1 MVCSLG
7 IGRMEVMARFLA
19 GSFSQTIADDFGR
32 SAAEYIC
39 RELRE
44 ADEANL
50 LDEEGVFGSAEG
62 EGLLYW
68 HHLGSCLQVRHFYHG
83 HLQ

>member
-1 MVCSLG
+1 
-7 IGRMEVMARFLA
+7 MALE
-19 GSFSQTIADDFGR
+19 DDFGR

-50 LDEEGVFGSAEG
+50 LDEEGCFNP
-62 EGLLYW
+62 
-68 HHLGSCLQVRHFYHG
+68 CLIQCVDSPSEILVYHFI
-83 HLQ
+83 

>member
-1 MVCSLG
+1 MALEDDLG
-7 IGRMEVMARFLA
+7 R
-19 GSFSQTIADDFGR
+19 QK

-50 LDEEGVFGSAEG
+50 LHEEGCQLS
-62 EGLLYW
+62 
-68 HHLGSCLQVRHFYHG
+68 
-83 HLQ
+83 